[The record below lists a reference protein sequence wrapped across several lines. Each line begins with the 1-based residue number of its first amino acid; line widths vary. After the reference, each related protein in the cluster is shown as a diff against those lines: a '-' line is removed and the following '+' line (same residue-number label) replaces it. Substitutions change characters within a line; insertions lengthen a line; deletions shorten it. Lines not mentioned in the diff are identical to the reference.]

1 MHAYRADHWPSTPAS
16 NSFDSARGSNRK
28 ERLGRSTTLETPLR
42 DVIGY
47 GMHACTCG
55 PVARRKYILE
65 DENTGEGMRH
75 QICVWFNRFIP
86 LCSDGVLLA
95 FGSTTLTHKYACEV
109 SSKGSMQ
116 SLELSR
122 ASLACDLRYIGSL
135 DNEHV
140 DMSTS
145 LRKFT
150 RFSCD
155 IGNCTAW
162 KFALVWGDCGIWF
175 LGSVIRSVRDVWKY
189 KYVYIERNIII

>member
-1 MHAYRADHWPSTPAS
+1 MLSDTECMRARVAPSRGGNISSRTKTREKECAIRFAPGS
-16 NSFDSARGSNRK
+16 IGSSHCARTEFSSLSDRPH
-28 ERLGRSTTLETPLR
+28 L
-42 DVIGY
+42 
-47 GMHACTCG
+47 H
-55 PVARRKYILE
+55 
-65 DENTGEGMRH
+65 MR
-75 QICVWFNRFIP
+75 
-86 LCSDGVLLA
+86 
-95 FGSTTLTHKYACEV
+95 KYACEV

-140 DMSTS
+140 DTSMS

-162 KFALVWGDCGIWF
+162 KFALVWRDCGIWF